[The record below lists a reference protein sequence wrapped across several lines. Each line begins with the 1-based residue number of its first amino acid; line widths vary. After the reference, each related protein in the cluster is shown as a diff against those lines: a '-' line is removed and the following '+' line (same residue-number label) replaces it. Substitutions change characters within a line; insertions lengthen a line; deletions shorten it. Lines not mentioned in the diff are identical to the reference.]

1 MGKVLG
7 KVRGQFTLSNM
18 PSIQQMTLGV
28 LTENGISMNVS
39 PIAAYEDGQLK
50 ALKGLMKGKQN
61 ERITL
66 LIDYTQKLKKLD
78 TAGGAKQAN
87 NNKKVDQGKINEKLA
102 VLNQIIDLLIE
113 DDKAMDGHM
122 FQYSDELDLLRAQYT
137 IIDLAFHCLVFV
149 ENARYELKKEYY
161 EILSQVFMRD
171 ELRLTNM
178 ALNQLMEE
186 IEEKIEVLKQSE
198 LNTTEGTLQTKNS
211 GFSLNSVLSEEKQE
225 LEYLEK
231 VKAEKLK
238 IATIYQKLLYQT
250 LDDCLNKF
258 CRKDVEPYLRSYLEI
273 CISVAF
279 FRVPRF
285 QVIFLE
291 CIKTADKE
299 KLLDITEWRNID
311 WALDEEKDSTKR
323 ETEFS
328 GIFKLFDWE
337 IQFFKYIPKTGLHQK
352 DAEESVRL
360 LRRIEANKKWQTRV
374 KKRGIAYFQII
385 KRWAELL
392 KNTVKTF
399 SLVWQDIPG
408 YRCIVK
414 SVLQELKFR
423 KVSEYPDTLIE
434 AANTLVENP

>member
-1 MGKVLG
+1 MKEGHLSGHLQVEKKTFEESIWLMGKVLG

-18 PSIQQMTLGV
+18 PTIQQMTLGV

-39 PIAAYEDGQLK
+39 PIAGYEDGQLK

-198 LNTTEGTLQTKNS
+198 LNTTEGTFQTKNS
-211 GFSLNSVLSEEKQE
+211 GFS
-225 LEYLEK
+225 
-231 VKAEKLK
+231 
-238 IATIYQKLLYQT
+238 
-250 LDDCLNKF
+250 
-258 CRKDVEPYLRSYLEI
+258 
-273 CISVAF
+273 
-279 FRVPRF
+279 
-285 QVIFLE
+285 
-291 CIKTADKE
+291 
-299 KLLDITEWRNID
+299 
-311 WALDEEKDSTKR
+311 
-323 ETEFS
+323 
-328 GIFKLFDWE
+328 
-337 IQFFKYIPKTGLHQK
+337 
-352 DAEESVRL
+352 
-360 LRRIEANKKWQTRV
+360 
-374 KKRGIAYFQII
+374 
-385 KRWAELL
+385 
-392 KNTVKTF
+392 
-399 SLVWQDIPG
+399 
-408 YRCIVK
+408 
-414 SVLQELKFR
+414 
-423 KVSEYPDTLIE
+423 
-434 AANTLVENP
+434 